1 MNKLMLTALV
11 AMAGCSAQ
19 GSPAEPIGTAR
30 QAETAQ
36 AQPGELRNLPKLRK
50 VTPGSTG
57 GGGGGAGG
65 GSGGATD
72 AWQPLQN
79 QPQSFYAGTALL
91 LTDGSVM
98 VQDAGTSHWWKLV
111 PDNTGSY
118 VAGTWSPLA
127 PLPGGYAPLYFA
139 SAVLPDGR
147 VIVEGGEYQNLEAA
161 WTTLG
166 AIYDP
171 TSDQWTPIAPP
182 AGWETIGDAQS
193 AVLADGRFMLANC
206 CSTESAI
213 LDPKT
218 LTWTLFG
225 SGKADWFDEE
235 GWTLLPN
242 GKLLTVDANDA
253 ADLTA
258 SEIFAPS
265 TATWK
270 SAGSTI
276 VPLADLDANGGG
288 SHELGPLLLRPDG
301 TVFAAGAT
309 GHSAVYHVRSGRWSA
324 GPDFPV
330 VEGEGQ
336 LDIADGPA
344 TLLPDGHVLVAASA
358 GTFNTPAHFI
368 EFDGSAFH
376 EIAAPPGAVFDSS
389 YNVNL
394 LPLPNGQ
401 ILMTDFSNDVE
412 IYTPSGRPRCGWE
425 PVVDRSCALDRLTP
439 GKSYRISGEQLNG
452 LSQAQSYGD
461 DVQAATN
468 YPLVRITNRA
478 SGHVAYART
487 HDHSYMGV
495 AAGRWSSTSFD
506 VPATIEAGD
515 SELVVVAN
523 GIASQP
529 IDVRVDTSS
538 IP

>member
-11 AMAGCSAQ
+11 AMAGCTAQ
-19 GSPAEPIGTAR
+19 GQPTEAVATAR
-30 QAETAQ
+30 QAET
-36 AQPGELRNLPKLRK
+36 AQPGELRNLPKLRH

-57 GGGGGAGG
+57 GTGGGGTGG
-65 GSGGATD
+65 GGATD

-79 QPQSFYAGTALL
+79 QPGSIYAGTALL

-98 VQDAGTSHWWKLV
+98 VQDAGSSNWWKLT

-118 VAGTWSPLA
+118 VAGTWTQLA
-127 PLPGGYAPLYFA
+127 PMPDGYAPLYFA

-147 VIVEGGEYQNLEAA
+147 VIVEGGEYQNFQPA
-161 WTTLG
+161 WQTGG

-171 TSDQWTPIAPP
+171 VADQWTTIAPP
-182 AGWETIGDAQS
+182 TGWQTIGDAQS
-193 AVLADGRFMLANC
+193 AVLADGRFLLADC
-206 CSTESAI
+206 CSTNSAL
-213 LDPKT
+213 LDPKL
-218 LTWTLFG
+218 LTWTAFG
-225 SGKADWFDEE
+225 KGKADMFDEE

-242 GKLLTVDANDA
+242 GKLLTVDANLPNN
-253 ADLTA
+253 LTA

-265 TATWK
+265 TGTWS

-276 VPLADLDANGGG
+276 VQLPDTDPDNGG
-288 SHELGPLLLRPDG
+288 SHELGPVLLRPDG
-301 TVFAAGAT
+301 TAFAAGAT
-309 GHSAVYHVRSGRWSA
+309 GHSAIYHAWSGKWTA

-330 VEGEGQ
+330 VAGEGQ
-336 LDIADGPA
+336 LDVADGPA
-344 TLLPDGHVLVAASA
+344 SLLPDGRVLVAASA
-358 GTFNTPAHFI
+358 GVFNTPAHFLV
-368 EFDGSAFH
+368 FDGKAFR
-376 EIAAPPGAVFDSS
+376 EVAAPPGAVYDSS

-412 IYTPSGRPRCGWE
+412 IFTPSGKPRCGWE
-425 PVVDRSCALDRLTP
+425 PVVERSCALDSLTP
-439 GKSYRISGEQLNG
+439 GKSYRVTGERLNG

-468 YPLVRITNRA
+468 YPLVRITNEK
-478 SGHVAYART
+478 SGHVVYART
-487 HDHSYMGV
+487 HNHSSMSV
-495 AAGRWSSTSFD
+495 NPNTRSSTFFD

-529 IDVRVDTSS
+529 IEVEVESV